1 MKLRSFMICSLVIAL
16 LASPAGLSLAASS
29 QEDTE
34 FAGGIL
40 VESVDAG
47 LCLDEADLIWNEVER
62 ATTRSLYV
70 GVRKQLSIQK
80 PIVSASLFVGA
91 DRAVTMYVNGTKLS
105 TARERL
111 LTSLNANPG
120 FVWLTSGL
128 YDITDLV
135 RKGENAFAARV
146 MPDISGGQM
155 LTVLLAQIV
164 LQYED
169 GTVELVSTDSSWELS
184 RNVSGTGWT
193 TPADMGGDDKG
204 AAFEQ
209 ASIYEPG
216 WERVIAFGVDD
227 DGDVDYTKLTSL
239 WKDGGTVST
248 LDASQESSMTGFV
261 TADGTKLMLNG
272 KEYRAIGVN
281 MPDLHQS
288 YNGTWHHISQIYG
301 SATRAKE
308 AMVEAI
314 IDAYRSKVAFIRF
327 FAAPG
332 YPVDAEKLYFRDR
345 DEYWRQMDEVFD
357 LCRAH
362 NIRLIP
368 CLGVVSG
375 WFYICGEPKQAILDP
390 NSETYKATYNYVE
403 EFVTR
408 YKDDPVVL
416 MWELEN
422 EAFLAADVNMQG
434 RPGLG
439 AGQFPAGSP
448 YVKPTLTLEDSLTFD
463 MTLQVYKEWTSIIK
477 SLDPNHLVTSGDAC
491 VRDTSHSLRKYFP
504 GQVWTLDSL
513 DQHIANFIESQT
525 EPLDVFSIHAY
536 GPQPSTRWPG
546 YLSTTDYYTSLVRA
560 AHSKPAPVFIGELG
574 NTGPSFGEDP
584 EAAWTRAYIDAMEQE
599 GVSLMALWVWHFP
612 WQPENTLTGTS
623 HPLLIDAMKE
633 FNNKYAGL

>member
-1 MKLRSFMICSLVIAL
+1 MICSLVIAL

-135 RKGENAFAARV
+135 RKGENVFAARV

-248 LDASQESSMTGFV
+248 LMPHRGSMTGFV

-272 KEYRAIGVN
+272 KEYRPLRTCRIC
-281 MPDLHQS
+281 
-288 YNGTWHHISQIYG
+288 
-301 SATRAKE
+301 TRATTE
-308 AMVEAI
+308 HGTI
-314 IDAYRSKVAFIRF
+314 SRRSM
-327 FAAPG
+327 G
-332 YPVDAEKLYFRDR
+332 
-345 DEYWRQMDEVFD
+345 RQQ
-357 LCRAH
+357 
-362 NIRLIP
+362 
-368 CLGVVSG
+368 
-375 WFYICGEPKQAILDP
+375 EPK
-390 NSETYKATYNYVE
+390 
-403 EFVTR
+403 R
-408 YKDDPVVL
+408 
-416 MWELEN
+416 
-422 EAFLAADVNMQG
+422 
-434 RPGLG
+434 
-439 AGQFPAGSP
+439 
-448 YVKPTLTLEDSLTFD
+448 
-463 MTLQVYKEWTSIIK
+463 
-477 SLDPNHLVTSGDAC
+477 
-491 VRDTSHSLRKYFP
+491 
-504 GQVWTLDSL
+504 
-513 DQHIANFIESQT
+513 
-525 EPLDVFSIHAY
+525 
-536 GPQPSTRWPG
+536 RWSRQ
-546 YLSTTDYYTSLVRA
+546 L
-560 AHSKPAPVFIGELG
+560 
-574 NTGPSFGEDP
+574 
-584 EAAWTRAYIDAMEQE
+584 
-599 GVSLMALWVWHFP
+599 
-612 WQPENTLTGTS
+612 
-623 HPLLIDAMKE
+623 
-633 FNNKYAGL
+633 